1 MGGLRPADRRDTG
14 EMKMRG
20 RASRFVGGVCASM
33 LVATLVFCIG
43 GSGAVRAEDR
53 LLGMVEPV
61 KAKKPYRIA
70 YSSAD
75 MNADFFLALAY
86 GVLDEAQQAG
96 VQVVRVLSAGG
107 YGHVAEQIAQLEELN
122 TLNLDAVI
130 LVSAA
135 FDGFDKV
142 VERLVAKGTKVIM
155 VGTPISSP
163 KVSLAIMQNEPA
175 IGKMEADYMCKQ
187 KPGATVI
194 TLPGPPGSEWNKLRF
209 DGFKAAAEVCKL
221 KLVGNAYAG
230 NISIDDGQRQAGD
243 WVLKNPDADYIYAVA
258 GIFAVGAAQQAKRMN
273 SHAKV
278 VTGNFTRRTADLLKD
293 GSMAMVVSEPAIV
306 FGRAGVQYT
315 VRILN
320 GDPLPNLVD
329 GIMPYPVALIPNHEL
344 TAETIGQYDLSKYDI
359 QPEGWRPPQLQ

>member
-1 MGGLRPADRRDTG
+1 
-14 EMKMRG
+14 MRG
-20 RASRFVGGVCASM
+20 RASRFVGIIC
-33 LVATLVFCIG
+33 ATLVAAAALVVG
-43 GSGAVRAEDR
+43 GSGIVRAEDR

-61 KAKKPYRIA
+61 QAKKPYRIA

-86 GVLDEAQQAG
+86 GVLDEAKQAG

-107 YGHVAEQIAQLEELN
+107 YGHVAEQVAQLEELN

-142 VERLVAKGTKVIM
+142 VDRLVAKGTKVIM

-163 KVSLAIMQNEPA
+163 KVSLAIMQDEPA
-175 IGKMEADYMCKQ
+175 IGKMEAEYICKQ
-187 KPGATVI
+187 KPGAKVI

-209 DGFKAAAEVCKL
+209 EGFKAAAQQCKL
-221 KLVGNAYAG
+221 NLVGNTYAG
-230 NISIDDGQRQAGD
+230 NISIEDGQRQAGD
-243 WVLKNPDADYIYAVA
+243 WLLKNPDADYIYAVA

-315 VRILN
+315 VRVLN
-320 GDPLPNLVD
+320 GDPLPKLVN

-344 TAETIGQYDLSKYDI
+344 TAQTIGQYDLSKYDI
-359 QPEGWRPPQLQ
+359 QPEGWKPPQLQ

>member
-1 MGGLRPADRRDTG
+1 MDGT
-14 EMKMRG
+14 
-20 RASRFVGGVCASM
+20 ASRFVAGVFAAI
-33 LVATLVFCIG
+33 LAATTLGIT
-43 GSGAVRAEDR
+43 GSGAVLAQDR

-70 YSSAD
+70 YASAD

-86 GVLDEAQQAG
+86 GVLDEAQRSG

-107 YGHVAEQIAQLEELN
+107 YGKVAEQIAQLEELN
-122 TLNLDAVI
+122 TLKLDAVI
-130 LVSAA
+130 LVSTA

-142 VERLVAKGTKVIM
+142 VDRLVANGTKVVM

-163 KVSLAIMQNEPA
+163 KVSLAVMQNEPA
-175 IGKMEADYMCKQ
+175 IGKMEADFICKE
-187 KPGATVI
+187 KPGATVV

-209 DGFKAAAEVCKL
+209 EGFKAAAEQCKL
-221 KLVGNAYAG
+221 NLVGNTYAG

-243 WVLKNPDADYIYAVA
+243 WLLKNPNADYIYAVA

-278 VTGNFTRRTADLLKD
+278 VTGNITRRTPDLLKD

-315 VRILN
+315 IRVLN
-320 GDPLPNLVD
+320 GDPMPKLVP
-329 GIMPYPVALIPNHEL
+329 GIMPYPVALVPNHEV
-344 TAETIGQYDLSKYDI
+344 TAATLGQYNLSEYDL
-359 QPEGWRPPQLQ
+359 QPEGWKPPQLQ

>member
-1 MGGLRPADRRDTG
+1 
-14 EMKMRG
+14 MRG
-20 RASRFVGGVCASM
+20 ETTRFVGRVCAGALAAM
-33 LVATLVFCIG
+33 IVCIA
-43 GSGAVRAEDR
+43 GSASVRAEDR

-107 YGHVAEQIAQLEELN
+107 YGKVAEQVAQLEELN
-122 TLNLDAVI
+122 TLKPDAVI

-142 VERLVAKGTKVIM
+142 VERLVENGTKVIM

-163 KVSLAIMQNEPA
+163 KVSLAIMQNEA
-175 IGKMEADYMCKQ
+175 GLGKMEADYICKQ
-187 KPGATVI
+187 KSGAKVV

-209 DGFKAAAEVCKL
+209 EGFKAAAGECKL
-221 KLVGNAYAG
+221 DLVGNTYAG
-230 NISIDDGQRQAGD
+230 NVSIDEGQRQAGD
-243 WVLKNPDADYIYAVA
+243 WLLKNPDADYIYAVA

-278 VTGNFTRRTADLLKD
+278 VSGTLTRRTPDLIKD
-293 GSMAMVVSEPAIV
+293 GSMAMVVSEPAVV
-306 FGRAGVQYT
+306 FGRAGLQYT
-315 VRILN
+315 VRVLN
-320 GDPLPNLVD
+320 GDPLPKLVP
-329 GIMPYPVALIPNHEL
+329 GIMPYPVALVPNHEL
-344 TAETIGQYDLSKYDI
+344 TAQNIGQYDVGKFDL
-359 QPEGWRPPQLQ
+359 QPEGWKPPQLQ